1 MTIATLLHIAEKKSK
16 YTEIQKLILGI
27 TYEVGANLFR
37 TIHRISNKRYP
48 LGVTDKSIKLLIKML
63 LKGEILSVSI
73 MSVGRL

>member
-37 TIHRISNKRYP
+37 TIYKIVLKDIL
-48 LGVTDKSIKLLIKML
+48 LG
-63 LKGEILSVSI
+63 
-73 MSVGRL
+73 